1 MTATNTANALSFQEY
16 LFQLP
21 ESILENSEHTD
32 YLTAEVLNLLA
43 KDIERQLTKGIEQ
56 RELLPMLQPA
66 QLTDIVIS
74 LLLNFVL
81 QTKAATPPAPTAQ
94 LHSQLE
100 AFYEL
105 IKLQNTQV

>member
-1 MTATNTANALSFQEY
+1 MTAANTANALSFQEY

-21 ESILENSEHTD
+21 EYILKNNGHTN
-32 YLTAEVLNLLA
+32 YLTAEALNQLA
-43 KDIERQLTKGIEQ
+43 KDIERHLTKSIEQ
-56 RELLPMLQPA
+56 RELLPMLQPE

-81 QTKAATPPAPTAQ
+81 QTKAATPPASTTQ

-105 IKLQNTQV
+105 IKL

>member
-1 MTATNTANALSFQEY
+1 MTPTNTANALSVQEY

-21 ESILENSEHTD
+21 ESILENNGHTD
-32 YLTAEVLNLLA
+32 YLTTEALNLLA

-56 RELLPMLQPA
+56 RELLPMLQPE

-81 QTKAATPPAPTAQ
+81 QTKAATPPTPTAQ

-105 IKLQNTQV
+105 IKL

>member
-21 ESILENSEHTD
+21 EYILENNGHTD
-32 YLTAEVLNLLA
+32 YLTAEALNKLA
-43 KDIERQLTKGIEQ
+43 KDIARQLTKGIEQ
-56 RELLPMLQPA
+56 RELLPVLQPA
-66 QLTDIVIS
+66 LLTDIVIS

-81 QTKAATPPAPTAQ
+81 QIKATTPPAPTSQ
-94 LHSQLE
+94 FHSQLE

-105 IKLQNTQV
+105 IKL

>member
-32 YLTAEVLNLLA
+32 YLTAEALNLLA

-56 RELLPMLQPA
+56 RELLPVLQPA
-66 QLTDIVIS
+66 QLTDIVMS

-81 QTKAATPPAPTAQ
+81 QTKAATPPAPTTQ

-105 IKLQNTQV
+105 IKL

>member
-1 MTATNTANALSFQEY
+1 MTPANTAKALSFQEY

-21 ESILENSEHTD
+21 ESILENSGHTD
-32 YLTAEVLNLLA
+32 YLTTEALNLLA
-43 KDIERQLTKGIEQ
+43 KDIERQLSKGIEQ
-56 RELLPMLQPA
+56 RELLPVLLPE

-81 QTKAATPPAPTAQ
+81 QTKAITPPASTTQ

-105 IKLQNTQV
+105 IKL

>member
-1 MTATNTANALSFQEY
+1 MTATNTANALSIQEY

-21 ESILENSEHTD
+21 EYILENSGQTD
-32 YLTAEVLNLLA
+32 YMTTEALNLLA

-56 RELLPMLQPA
+56 RELLPVLQPA

-74 LLLNFVL
+74 LLMHFVL
-81 QTKAATPPAPTAQ
+81 QTKATTPPAPTTQ
-94 LHSQLE
+94 LHSQLK

-105 IKLQNTQV
+105 IKL

>member
-1 MTATNTANALSFQEY
+1 MTLANTAKALSIQEY

-21 ESILENSEHTD
+21 EYILGNNEHTD
-32 YLTAEVLNLLA
+32 YLTTEALNLLA
-43 KDIERQLTKGIEQ
+43 KDIERQLTKGVEQ
-56 RELLPMLQPA
+56 RELLPILQPA

-105 IKLQNTQV
+105 IKL

>member
-1 MTATNTANALSFQEY
+1 MTATNTANALSIQEY

-21 ESILENSEHTD
+21 EYILENSGQTD
-32 YLTAEVLNLLA
+32 YMTTEALNLLA

-56 RELLPMLQPA
+56 RELLPVLQPA

-74 LLLNFVL
+74 LLMHFVL
-81 QTKAATPPAPTAQ
+81 QTKAARPPAPTAQ

-100 AFYEL
+100 AFYGL
-105 IKLQNTQV
+105 IKL

>member
-1 MTATNTANALSFQEY
+1 MTPANTANALSFQEY

-21 ESILENSEHTD
+21 ESILKNSGQTD
-32 YLTAEVLNLLA
+32 YMTAEALNLLA

-56 RELLPMLQPA
+56 RELLPMLLPE

-81 QTKAATPPAPTAQ
+81 QTKATPPAPTAQ

-105 IKLQNTQV
+105 IKL